1 MANPKWQGVYPAML
15 TPFKADDT
23 IDFDMFTLNLNA
35 QLDAGID
42 GVVMGGSL
50 GEASTL
56 LNEEKTEL
64 LRHCKKTMNR
74 PVPAIVTIA
83 EQSTRVAIR
92 WRMLRKKM
100 APMV

>member
-1 MANPKWQGVYPAML
+1 MPTPQWQGVYPAML

-56 LNEEKTEL
+56 LFEEKTAL
-64 LRHCKKTMNR
+64 LKHCKKVMNR

-83 EQSTRVAIR
+83 EQATKVAI
-92 WRMLRKKM
+92 
-100 APMV
+100 